1 MPMAK
6 GAALNPLQNL
16 QAYMSWLIH
25 HPCVSEP
32 IRFSYPVLTA
42 INKTIGRV
50 SGFGYPITV
59 FFFFFNFQSQ
69 NFIFYF
75 NHVNL
80 LHL

>member
-59 FFFFFNFQSQ
+59 FFFFLIFNLKILF
-69 NFIFYF
+69 FF
-75 NHVNL
+75 
-80 LHL
+80 

>member
-32 IRFSYPVLTA
+32 IRFLYPVLTA

-59 FFFFFNFQSQ
+59 IFLFFLFS
-69 NFIFYF
+69 ISKFYF
-75 NHVNL
+75 L
-80 LHL
+80 F